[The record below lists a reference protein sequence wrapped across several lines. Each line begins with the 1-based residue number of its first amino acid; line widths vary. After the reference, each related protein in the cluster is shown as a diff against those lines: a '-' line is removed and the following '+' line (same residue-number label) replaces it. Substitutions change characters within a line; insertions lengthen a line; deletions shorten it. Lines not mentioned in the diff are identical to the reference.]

1 MHNTGHLSP
10 DQIRTPLTAAQ
21 RMAAGIPHRVVR
33 LKGPFSALL
42 GRIGKLG
49 VVTVLTG
56 NDSVIQEH
64 TGIYDDTACRCAGD
78 LCSGESAHPP
88 RPFHQQWKYGF
99 AVDGREDD
107 GHVGRLLQFFDA
119 DGNGVHKILLHDSGS
134 ADAFHAIV
142 SDFTAAEQSPVLD
155 ILHTALSAATGKIL
169 RVDVDALRTDWACA
183 DQTAVGFMGQTEFD
197 SGRLHKLRLVGK
209 AFAHQVGK
217 DSVRI
222 VLQKM
227 ADLGCSVVTLTGNAG
242 VMQAYQ
248 GQPEQIRSGDAWLD
262 ILNRD
267 YRLRLREDHIDT
279 VWVAK
284 KPTADG
290 IMTSLELF
298 NRRGVG
304 FARFFSEPEPGKPEP
319 HEWREAILRLLPVF
333 GA

>member
-1 MHNTGHLSP
+1 
-10 DQIRTPLTAAQ
+10 
-21 RMAAGIPHRVVR
+21 
-33 LKGPFSALL
+33 
-42 GRIGKLG
+42 
-49 VVTVLTG
+49 VTVLTG
-56 NDSVIQEH
+56 NDSVIQEQ
-64 TGIYDDTACRCAGD
+64 TGIYDHTACRCSDA
-78 LCSGESAHPP
+78 LCGGAAAHPP

-99 AVDGREDD
+99 AVSGQDD
-107 GHVGRLLQFFDA
+107 GGRVGRRLQFFDA
-119 DGNGVHKILLHDSGS
+119 DGNGVHKILLHDSSS

-155 ILHTALSAATGKIL
+155 IFHNAPIATAGKIMRL
-169 RVDVDALRTDWACA
+169 DVDALRADWACA
-183 DQTAVGFMGQTEFD
+183 DETARVVIGQAEFD
-197 SGRLHKLRLVGK
+197 RSRLHKLRMVGK

-227 ADLGCSVVTLTGNAG
+227 ADLGCSVVTLIGNAG
-242 VMQAYQ
+242 VMQAYH
-248 GQPEQIRSGDAWLD
+248 GQPEQTRSGDAWLD